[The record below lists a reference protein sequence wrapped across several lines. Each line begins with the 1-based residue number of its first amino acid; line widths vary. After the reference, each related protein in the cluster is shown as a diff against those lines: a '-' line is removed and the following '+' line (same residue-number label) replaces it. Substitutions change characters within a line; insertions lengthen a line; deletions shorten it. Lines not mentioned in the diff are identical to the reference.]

1 MDTNMVI
8 KWGVRRYNA
17 DPKKCWAE
25 IKSLGDTVTP
35 EMVVEYARDPE
46 TELHKCFEWDDTKA
60 AEAWRKQQARLVC
73 GSLVVVEEKE
83 EKEQISFR
91 ILQHDPLEQAY
102 KPVTLIVRNEDEY
115 KRLVNRAKAELASF
129 RERYKNI
136 LELQSVIEEIE
147 KVI

>member
-8 KWGVRRYNA
+8 KWGVRKYNA
-17 DPKKCWAE
+17 DPKKCWDE
-25 IKSLGDTVTP
+25 IKSLGDAVTP
-35 EMVVEYARDPE
+35 EMIVEFARNPN

-60 AEAWRKQQARLVC
+60 AEAWRKQQARIVC

-83 EKEQISFR
+83 EKEPITFR
-91 ILQHDPLEQAY
+91 ILQHDSQEQAY
-102 KPVTLIVRNEDEY
+102 KPVTLIVKNEDEY

-136 LELQSVIEEIE
+136 LELRNVIEEIE
-147 KVI
+147 KIL